1 MSSTSNTSHASES
14 DSPAAS
20 GRRHQAGWF
29 DIRNVIGLLL
39 LIYGLVLLAL
49 GIFNASDTQLAR
61 ADGVNANLWA
71 GLGITALGTFF
82 VVWAWVRPIVVDEAE
97 VERDKQAQGDQPPPH

>member
-1 MSSTSNTSHASES
+1 MSSTSNTSHASEN
-14 DSPAAS
+14 DTPTPS

-49 GIFNASDTQLAR
+49 GIFNASDAQLAR

-71 GLGITALGTFF
+71 GLGITALGAFF
-82 VVWAWVRPIVVDEAE
+82 IAWAWIRPIVVDEAQ
-97 VERDKQAQGDQPPPH
+97 VERDKQAQDD

>member
-1 MSSTSNTSHASES
+1 MSDTTNTSSSTS
-14 DSPAAS
+14 
-20 GRRHQAGWF
+20 GGRHQAGWF

-49 GIFNASDTQLAR
+49 GAFDASDDELAR

-71 GLGITALGTFF
+71 GLGIAAVGAFF
-82 VVWAWVRPIVVDEAE
+82 LIWAWVRPIVVDETQLE
-97 VERDKQAQGDQPPPH
+97 KDKREQEGEPPPH

>member
-1 MSSTSNTSHASES
+1 MSDSDSSSST
-14 DSPAAS
+14 PA
-20 GRRHQAGWF
+20 RRHQAGWF

-49 GIFNASDTQLAR
+49 GLFNANDTELAR

-71 GLGITALGTFF
+71 GIGITAVGAFF
-82 VVWAWVRPIVVDEAE
+82 MIWAQVRPIVVDEAE
-97 VERDKQAQGDQPPPH
+97 VAKDKQAAESTPAEN

>member
-1 MSSTSNTSHASES
+1 MPDTTKSSSQTSE
-14 DSPAAS
+14 
-20 GRRHQAGWF
+20 RRHQAGWF

-49 GIFNASDTQLAR
+49 GVFDASDTELAR

-71 GLGITALGTFF
+71 GLGIGLVGVFF
-82 VVWAWVRPIVVDEAE
+82 LVWARLRPIVVDETE
-97 VERDKQAQGDQPPPH
+97 VEKDKREQEKEPPPR

>member
-1 MSSTSNTSHASES
+1 MSDTSNSSSSRSE
-14 DSPAAS
+14 P
-20 GRRHQAGWF
+20 RHQAGWF

-49 GIFNASDTQLAR
+49 GVFNASDEELAR

-71 GLGITALGTFF
+71 GLGIAAVGAFF
-82 VVWAWVRPIVVDEAE
+82 LVWARLRPIVVDETQ
-97 VERDKQAQGDQPPPH
+97 VEKDKSEQENEPPPR